1 MTVPIASLQRQL
13 CLRAQFPFSWQLIPP
28 PLYAIGANTQQHL
41 PQAIS
46 STYSVFCRILIP
58 ANRVAQQ
65 KSLYPCHLVTLLHTT
80 HQIT

>member
-46 STYSVFCRILIP
+46 STYSQFF
-58 ANRVAQQ
+58 AGF
-65 KSLYPCHLVTLLHTT
+65 
-80 HQIT
+80 